1 MVISAAAKDGSG
13 NPMGGVP
20 VDFQI
25 VAAPA
30 GSDAS
35 IGSLKTTKTT
45 AADGVAQA
53 TLQTGAVAGNIVV
66 RVSAGERSA
75 LIPIAV
81 VSALPET
88 GGPPASGGDF
98 PWWLILV
105 LAAAGGGTGIAALA
119 VVKVRR

>member
-1 MVISAAAKDGSG
+1 
-13 NPMGGVP
+13 MGGVP

-45 AADGVAQA
+45 AADGVAKA
-53 TLQTGAVAGNIVV
+53 TLQTGSVGGNIVV
-66 RVSAGERSA
+66 KVSAGGRSTEVA
-75 LIPIAV
+75 IAV

-88 GGPPASGGDF
+88 GDPPAGGSGF